1 MGLLSAIQGARIY
14 LDTNVWIYA
23 VESYPAFIQELSDFF
38 QRVDQNQYVAITSEL
53 SLAETLVKPIKH
65 NDQARQAAYK
75 KAIVNRKNVSVI
87 PILRQLLIDSAQVR
101 AETGLK
107 LPDAIHAATAV
118 QARCTTFVT
127 NDAQLKKLSNLHVVL
142 LSEVIP

>member
-1 MGLLSAIQGARIY
+1 MGLLSAIQGDRIY

-23 VESYPAFIQELSDFF
+23 VESYPAFLRELTDFF

-53 SLAETLVKPIKH
+53 SLAETLVKPIKD
-65 NDQARQAAYK
+65 NDQARQVAYK

-87 PILRQLLIDSAQVR
+87 PILRELLIDAAQVR

-118 QARCTTFVT
+118 QARCTTFIT

>member
-1 MGLLSAIQGARIY
+1 MGLLSAIQGDRIY

-23 VESYPAFIQELSDFF
+23 VESYPAFIQELTDFF

-53 SLAETLVKPIKH
+53 SLAETLVKPIKD

>member
-1 MGLLSAIQGARIY
+1 MGLLSAIQGDRIY

-23 VESYPAFIQELSDFF
+23 VESYPAFIQKLTDFF
-38 QRVDQNQYVAITSEL
+38 ERVDQNQYVAITSEL
-53 SLAETLVKPIKH
+53 SLAETLVKPIKD
-65 NDQARQAAYK
+65 NDQARQEAYK
-75 KAIVNRKNVSVI
+75 RAIVNRSNVSVV
-87 PILRQLLIDSAQVR
+87 PILRELLIDAAQVR

-118 QARCTTFVT
+118 HARCTTFIT
-127 NDAQLKKLSNLHVVL
+127 NDAQLKKLSSLHVVL

>member
-1 MGLLSAIQGARIY
+1 MGLLNAIQGDRIY

-23 VESYPAFIQELSDFF
+23 VESYPAFIRELTDFF
-38 QRVDQNQYVAITSEL
+38 QRVDQNQYVALTSEL
-53 SLAETLVKPIKH
+53 SLAETLVKPIKD
-65 NDQARQAAYK
+65 NDHARQEAYK
-75 KAIVNRKNVSVI
+75 RAIVNRHNVFVV
-87 PILRQLLIDSAQVR
+87 PILRELLIDAAQVR

-107 LPDAIHAATAV
+107 LPDAIHATTAV

>member
-1 MGLLSAIQGARIY
+1 MGLMSTIQGDRVY

-23 VESYPAFIQELSDFF
+23 VESYPAFIQELTDFF
-38 QRVDQNQYVAITSEL
+38 QQVDQNQYIAISSEL
-53 SLAETLVKPIKH
+53 SLAETLVKPIKD
-65 NDQARQAAYK
+65 NDQGLQTAYK
-75 KAIVNRKNVSVI
+75 RAIVNRHNVFVV
-87 PILRQLLIDSAQVR
+87 PILRELLIDAAQIR

-118 QARCTTFVT
+118 QAQCNTFIT
-127 NDAQLKKLSNLHVVL
+127 NDTQLKKLSNLHVVL

>member
-1 MGLLSAIQGARIY
+1 MGLLSTIQGDRIY

-38 QRVDQNQYVAITSEL
+38 QRVDRSQYVAITSEL
-53 SLAETLVKPIKH
+53 SLAETLIKPIKD
-65 NDQARQAAYK
+65 NNRGRQAAYK
-75 KAIVNRKNVSVI
+75 KAIVNRNNVSVV
-87 PILRQLLIDSAQVR
+87 PILREILINAAQVR
-101 AETGLK
+101 AEMGLK

-118 QARCTTFVT
+118 QAQCSTFVT